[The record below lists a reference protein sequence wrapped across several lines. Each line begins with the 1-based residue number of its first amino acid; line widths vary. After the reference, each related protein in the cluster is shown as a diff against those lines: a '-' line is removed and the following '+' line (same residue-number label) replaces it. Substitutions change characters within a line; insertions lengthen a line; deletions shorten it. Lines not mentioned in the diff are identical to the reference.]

1 MLFANPGIYE
11 RVNLAALK
19 ALLDQ
24 LHCHQQMSLQPLVTN
39 ELFKKI

>member
-1 MLFANPGIYE
+1 MIFVVPGIYE
-11 RVNLAALK
+11 WMNLAALK